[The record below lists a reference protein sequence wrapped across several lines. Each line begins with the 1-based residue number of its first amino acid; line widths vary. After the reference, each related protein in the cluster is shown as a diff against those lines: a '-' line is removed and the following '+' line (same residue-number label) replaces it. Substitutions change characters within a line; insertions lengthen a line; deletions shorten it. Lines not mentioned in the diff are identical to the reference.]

1 MPGLE
6 TSDYLPRMSSW
17 RSVAPLPP
25 IWARWVLATV
35 VAVAVLA
42 SIVVASNR
50 AGPEGSSSEAAAE
63 AEVNRLSDI
72 AITEDQAAHSA
83 GLPPGSAPGSALE
96 RAIASDVRQRI
107 ADQQLTGPLRGVS
120 CTAAGAPRAGRQ
132 PYRCTVHSAG
142 IVYPFQAVVDE
153 RRQRLTWCK
162 IDPPPVAE
170 ASPEIPISASC
181 RA

>member
-1 MPGLE
+1 M
-6 TSDYLPRMSSW
+6 
-17 RSVAPLPP
+17 
-25 IWARWVLATV
+25 WARWALAIV

-42 SIVVASNR
+42 SIVIASHR
-50 AGPEGSSSEAAAE
+50 AGPEGASSEAAAE
-63 AEVNRLSDI
+63 AEVNRLSDNAI
-72 AITEDQAAHSA
+72 AEDQAPHSA

-107 ADQQLTGPLRGVS
+107 ADQQLTGPLRGVA
-120 CTAAGAPRAGRQ
+120 CTPAGAPLAGRE

-142 IVYPFQAVVDE
+142 IIYPFQAVVDE

-162 IDPPPVAE
+162 IDPPPIAE
-170 ASPEIPISASC
+170 ASPEVPISASC

>member
-1 MPGLE
+1 
-6 TSDYLPRMSSW
+6 MSS
-17 RSVAPLPP
+17 RRRAVPLPP
-25 IWARWVLATV
+25 IWVRWVLATV

-42 SIVVASNR
+42 SIVIASNR
-50 AGPEGSSSEAAAE
+50 AGPEGGTSEAAAE

-72 AITEDQAAHSA
+72 AIAEDQAAHSA

-107 ADQQLTGPLRGVS
+107 ADQQLTGPLRAVS
-120 CTAAGAPRAGRQ
+120 CTAAAAPRAGRQ

-142 IVYPFQAVVDE
+142 IVYPFQAVVDA